1 MSVKK
6 KATPA
11 KKSEAKKPKYVKG
24 IDASYQKPTVQTITY
39 EYRPAEVIAELNSEN
54 ESLRE
59 KLRQLKD
66 PRPNPQPNLAQKE
79 RQSYLNDIASAYN
92 HQLSRM
98 SLNVEVLIEVSNRIQ
113 INKEETAQCGQP
125 DPADLTTRLSNY
137 NNYFSY
143 QNDRL
148 EAALTKLQNLV

>member
-1 MSVKK
+1 MSSKKKTTTQSDKTPAVKK
-6 KATPA
+6 ADSP
-11 KKSEAKKPKYVKG
+11 KS
-24 IDASYQKPTVQTITY
+24 SQHSQTITY